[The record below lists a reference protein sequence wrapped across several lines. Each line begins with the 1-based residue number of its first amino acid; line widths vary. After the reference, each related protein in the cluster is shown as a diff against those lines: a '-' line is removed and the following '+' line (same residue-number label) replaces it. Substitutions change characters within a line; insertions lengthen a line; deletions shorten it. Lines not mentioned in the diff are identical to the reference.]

1 MGITPIYLRAGDMP
15 HIFGKLST
23 RAITKRYGPPKSQE
37 SQFKKFQ
44 DSNLRVLGQNDI
56 WVLAPW
62 PNIDNTIRGKVVVS
76 PKFGPWWILWICV
89 CSWLLHAPKVL
100 QLSINQ
106 LWVKKR
112 SPTPYLSIVFTFG
125 LTIEFIKEF
134 RGVSK
139 CFVWID

>member
-1 MGITPIYLRAGDMP
+1 LGITPIYLRAGDMP

-62 PNIDNTIRGKVVVS
+62 PNIDNTIKGKVVVS
-76 PKFGPWWILWICV
+76 PKFGLW
-89 CSWLLHAPKVL
+89 
-100 QLSINQ
+100 
-106 LWVKKR
+106 
-112 SPTPYLSIVFTFG
+112 
-125 LTIEFIKEF
+125 
-134 RGVSK
+134 
-139 CFVWID
+139 